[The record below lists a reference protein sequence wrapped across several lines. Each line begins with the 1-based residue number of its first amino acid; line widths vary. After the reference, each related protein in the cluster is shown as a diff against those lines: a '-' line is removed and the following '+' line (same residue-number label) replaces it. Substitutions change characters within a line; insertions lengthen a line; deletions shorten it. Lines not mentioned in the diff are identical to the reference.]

1 MPKGGRNL
9 EKVLVVI
16 NYCSYVEFL
25 EVAYITEVVS
35 YYCMKEKITLRH
47 IIRLD
52 FSDNRAVSLFST
64 PCM

>member
-25 EVAYITEVVS
+25 EVAYRQ
-35 YYCMKEKITLRH
+35 KIPLGVKVGLGFSRSIKDFEDICGRTG
-47 IIRLD
+47 RL
-52 FSDNRAVSLFST
+52 
-64 PCM
+64 

>member
-25 EVAYITEVVS
+25 EVAYSNCKYLILFYDVYNQHCYLSLFVVS
-35 YYCMKEKITLRH
+35 NLQRYS
-47 IIRLD
+47 
-52 FSDNRAVSLFST
+52 FF
-64 PCM
+64 

>member
-25 EVAYITEVVS
+25 EVAFIVDLS
-35 YYCMKEKITLRH
+35 FLSKI
-47 IIRLD
+47 IS
-52 FSDNRAVSLFST
+52 FSKALQ
-64 PCM
+64 